1 VSTTSPVLLDA
12 NILAEASVSD
22 LILRLSNGPRL
33 FAPSW
38 TEEIWIETRRTML
51 LKLRWPDHIVDSRIT
66 AAKSTFPEAMVSG
79 YEHWLPL
86 CTNDPKDKHLLA
98 AAIHAGI
105 PRIVTVN
112 TKHFSKVDLGKW
124 DVEAVHP
131 DAMLAEAF
139 QQQPS
144 AIVQTVN
151 EMAYIR
157 NKSVSEMLSRL
168 SAPLPVFAKQ
178 VGFATACEFSE
189 YDSTKYRTK

>member
-1 VSTTSPVLLDA
+1 M
-12 NILAEASVSD
+12 LAEASVSD

-33 FAPSW
+33 FAPFW
-38 TEEIWIETRRTML
+38 TEEIWIETHRTL
-51 LKLRWPDHIVDSRIT
+51 REKLGWPEHIVDSRIM

-86 CTNDPKDKHLLA
+86 CTIDPKDKHLLA
-98 AAIHAGI
+98 AAIHVGI

-112 TKHFSKVDLGKW
+112 IKHFSKVDLDKW

-131 DAMLAEAF
+131 DTMLAEAF

-144 AIVQTVN
+144 VVIKTVH
-151 EMAYIR
+151 EMASIR
-157 NKSVSEMLSRL
+157 NKSISEMLSRL
-168 SAPLPVFAKQ
+168 GAPLPVFAKQ